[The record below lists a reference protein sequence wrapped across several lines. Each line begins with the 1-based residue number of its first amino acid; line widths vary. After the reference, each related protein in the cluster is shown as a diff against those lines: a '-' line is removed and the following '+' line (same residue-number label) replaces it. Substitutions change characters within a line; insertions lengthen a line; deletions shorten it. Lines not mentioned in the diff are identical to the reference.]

1 MTINRRNLMIFSG
14 ATATASASAGLFA
27 ALAPLTAHAATRMTG
42 VTYLPQSYT
51 ALSYGSNGFIEH
63 LKKNASGAIETDFF
77 DSGKL
82 LKAAEQLP
90 ALRSGNIDFMF
101 HTTSYITRSVPI
113 LGVMGLPGV
122 VNDLH
127 KHPER
132 LSIGSPL
139 FNLINSVLAKDDLY
153 MLSMGGGIL
162 EPEYLWSSKSS
173 QIKSVDDVKGKR
185 IRVVGFEATGV
196 MENFGAATVNV
207 PSSELYLALQRGTVD
222 AAVANISTIVGRS
235 LQETVDTCFK
245 LPTTAYGIGVFMRKS
260 RWDKLPADVKSGMQ
274 AAAKWFDAE
283 SAKVANS
290 KIYPDE
296 FWPKMKAAGVQII
309 EPSASD
315 IARLNK
321 EGESVRAAWI
331 KDVGADIGPKA
342 IALALGQA
350 TS

>member
-1 MTINRRNLMIFSG
+1 MTINRRNLMLFSG
-14 ATATASASAGLFA
+14 ASAAASVLA
-27 ALAPLTAHAATRMTG
+27 AMVPLTARAATRMTG

-51 ALSYGSNGFIEH
+51 ALSFGSNGFIKH
-63 LKKNASGAIETDFF
+63 LKGNASGAIQADFF

-101 HTTSYITRSVPI
+101 HTTSYITRAVPI

-122 VNDLH
+122 VNELY

-132 LSIGSPL
+132 LVMGSPL
-139 FNLINSVLAKDDLY
+139 FNLINSVLAKENLY

-162 EPEYLWSSKSS
+162 EPEYLWSSKASR
-173 QIKSVDDVKGKR
+173 IKSVGDVKGKR
-185 IRVVGFEATGV
+185 IRVVGFEANGV
-196 MENFGAATVNV
+196 MESFGAATVNV

-222 AAVANISTIVGRS
+222 AAVANISTVVGRS

-245 LPTTAYGIGVFMRKS
+245 LPTTAYGIGVFMTKN

-274 AAAKWFDAE
+274 GAAQWFDAE
-283 SAKVANS
+283 SAKEANT
-290 KIYPDE
+290 KIYPNE
-296 FWPKMKAAGVQII
+296 FWPKVKAAGVQII
-309 EPSASD
+309 EPSAAD
-315 IARLNK
+315 LALLDK
-321 EGESVRAAWI
+321 GGEAVRAAWI
-331 KDVGADIGPKA
+331 KEVGSEIGNKA
-342 IALALGQA
+342 IALALGKV